1 MLPDAWHEAKVLRS
15 IDESSKEPIDR
26 SMALNVA
33 SALQG
38 IPVSFKLIGEFDPGS
53 D

>member
-1 MLPDAWHEAKVLRS
+1 MLSGAWHEANALRS
-15 IDESSKEPIDR
+15 INESSKEHIDR
-26 SMALNVA
+26 SMALMVA